1 MNATLSYRESEV
13 RGASPMQLVI
23 LLYEQTLRDLRR
35 ALAALARGDVEARTR
50 EINHALL
57 VIGHLQGSLD
67 KRQGGRVAVN
77 LEKFYN
83 QLRTGLVDAQCTQ
96 STAGLELQIERLT
109 RVHSAWRQAEQSLTA
124 PAREAD
130 RNARLEEL
138 SLPQPQSERSRAVWK
153 A

>member
-13 RGASPMQLVI
+13 RGASPMRLVV
-23 LLYEQTLRDLRR
+23 LLYEQALRDLRR

-67 KRQGGRVAVN
+67 KRQGGGVADN
-77 LEKFYN
+77 LDKFYN

-96 STAGLELQIERLT
+96 SPAALELQIDRLV
-109 RVHSAWRQAEQSLTA
+109 RVHSAWYQAEQSQAA
-124 PAREAD
+124 PEAVT
-130 RNARLEEL
+130 NSMPEEPSRL
-138 SLPQPQSERSRAVWK
+138 QPQSRQRRAVWK